1 MKNKIMVK
9 KKEEPKKLTKPFE
22 RSTAASVDTA
32 RMIQRDFG
40 KLESDKDQ
48 SFVDILSKSA
58 TGFGYTAVG
67 ITDILDSYD
76 PGEMPMGI
84 INYWEAIADSMRYTN
99 NKVKESVVRMKSTEY
114 ALGIYELVVNAIA
127 QELGEK
133 LFEDLENNHYNIL
146 NNLQR
151 KIYDA
156 VIYAYQATCCDF
168 EIYNVVDE
176 YHNSTECATTKGA
189 KNDEVMQNMVLPVT
203 IGSHNM
209 AAQLAIA
216 IFDELYSISCLMV
229 MKCPDFL
236 DEITPYISDILIK
249 SIYVSYGH
257 ILDIGSTTMF
267 RQAVPF
273 TTGLKQCSIDI

>member
-1 MKNKIMVK
+1 MKNKLMVK
-9 KKEEPKKLTKPFE
+9 KKEEPKKLTRPFE

-32 RMIQRDFG
+32 RTIQRDFG
-40 KLESDKDQ
+40 KLDKDQ
-48 SFVDILSKSA
+48 SFADILSTSA
-58 TGFGYTAVG
+58 AGFGYTSVG
-67 ITDILDSYD
+67 IKDIFDSYD

-84 INYWEAIADSMRYTN
+84 TNYWEAIADSMLYTN
-99 NKVKESVVRMKSTEY
+99 SKVKESVVRMKSTEY

-146 NNLQR
+146 SNLQR
-151 KIYDA
+151 KIHDA
-156 VIYAYQATCCDF
+156 VVYAYPATCCDY
-168 EIYNVVDE
+168 EIYNAVDE
-176 YHNSTECATTKGA
+176 YHNSTECANTKSV
-189 KNDEVMQNMVLPVT
+189 KNDEVMQNMLLPAT

-236 DEITPYISDILIK
+236 DEITPYISDILTK
-249 SIYVSYGH
+249 SIQVSYGYM
-257 ILDIGSTTMF
+257 LDIGSTTMF
-267 RQAVPF
+267 HQAVPF
-273 TTGLKQCSIDI
+273 TTELKQRSIDI

>member
-1 MKNKIMVK
+1 MILKKI
-9 KKEEPKKLTKPFE
+9 
-22 RSTAASVDTA
+22 
-32 RMIQRDFG
+32 
-40 KLESDKDQ
+40 DKDQ
-48 SFVDILSKSA
+48 SFADILSKSA
-58 TGFGYTAVG
+58 TGFGYTSVG
-67 ITDILDSYD
+67 IRDILDSYD
-76 PGEMPMGI
+76 PNEMPMGI

-99 NKVKESVVRMKSTEY
+99 SKVKESVVRMKSTEY

-168 EIYNVVDE
+168 EIYNVTDE
-176 YHNSTECATTKGA
+176 YYNVMGTTDETVSEDIS
-189 KNDEVMQNMVLPVT
+189 KNMLLPVT
-203 IGSHNM
+203 VGSHNM
-209 AAQLAIA
+209 AAHLAIA

-236 DEITPYISDILIK
+236 DEITPYISDILTK

-257 ILDIGSTTMF
+257 ILDISSTTMYH
-267 RQAVPF
+267 QAVPF
-273 TTGLKQCSIDI
+273 TTGLKECSIDL

>member
-1 MKNKIMVK
+1 MKNKIMVR
-9 KKEEPKKLTKPFE
+9 KKEEPKKLTRPFE

-32 RMIQRDFG
+32 RMIQCDFG
-40 KLESDKDQ
+40 KLELDKDQ

-58 TGFGYTAVG
+58 TGFGYTSVG
-67 ITDILDSYD
+67 IRDILDSYD

-99 NKVKESVVRMKSTEY
+99 SKVKESVVRMKSAEY
-114 ALGIYELVVNAIA
+114 AFGIYELVVNAIA

-176 YHNSTECATTKGA
+176 YYNVMGTDDKTVSEDISKNMLLPAT
-189 KNDEVMQNMVLPVT
+189 V
-203 IGSHNM
+203 GSHNM

-216 IFDELYSISCLMV
+216 IFDELYSISCLMA

-236 DEITPYISDILIK
+236 DEITPYISDILTK

-257 ILDIGSTTMF
+257 ILDIGSTTMYH
-267 RQAVPF
+267 QAVPF
-273 TTGLKQCSIDI
+273 TTKLKQCSIDI